1 MNVDYMLSERT
12 EIECWENIHCIVHRK
27 TFAVNYNLYSD
38 EDDEVS
44 LSVLSFNS
52 QSFCRFNYPFHTF
65 RVCIDHIYSVYQMI
79 LI

>member
-12 EIECWENIHCIVHRK
+12 AIECWENIHCIVHKK

-52 QSFCRFNYPFHTF
+52 QSFCRFNYPFPF
-65 RVCIDHIYSVYQMI
+65 LVFIDHIYSVYQMI